1 VIAISGRPASAP
13 SRARTSAPPSASTP
27 PGASHRRS
35 SRGSC
40 HERFPYTRPRKIVR
54 VRFRRRPSIDTGEL
68 QENWQP
74 KLYGRLIAL
83 VLLAAYAIAFV
94 LENRK
99 SVSLHFVFATARVS
113 LVWLI
118 LLALAV
124 GFVVGILLSQLERRR
139 RRRRAAN

>member
-1 VIAISGRPASAP
+1 M
-13 SRARTSAPPSASTP
+13 
-27 PGASHRRS
+27 
-35 SRGSC
+35 
-40 HERFPYTRPRKIVR
+40 
-54 VRFRRRPSIDTGEL
+54 RFRRPPSIDTKEL

-83 VLLAAYAIAFV
+83 VLLAAYAVGFV

-99 SVSLHFVFATARVS
+99 SVSMHFVFVTADVS

-118 LLALAV
+118 LLSLAV

-139 RRRRAAN
+139 RRRRAN